1 MNWKV
6 PLWMAGIGVAICVAS
21 LAYIQLDLRFNL
33 FHNPTSEQ
41 AESMGS
47 YSEPF
52 AQEIIDYAIPILTP
66 GTLLLVGFKEVKI
79 PQGEIVLYFALWAI
93 AAVVNAALYGLIG
106 LILANTFPAKRQGM
120 ICR

>member
-1 MNWKV
+1 
-6 PLWMAGIGVAICVAS
+6 
-21 LAYIQLDLRFNL
+21 
-33 FHNPTSEQ
+33 
-41 AESMGS
+41 
-47 YSEPF
+47 
-52 AQEIIDYAIPILTP
+52 LTP